1 MYMDIYEES
10 TLYAAINTY
19 RVLILGDDVY
29 DIIDGFSVSYFLFD
43 LSNYP
48 YISNEYKI
56 YGAQYALKIFE
67 EHEHYEKCADLRD
80 YIKQLKNEV
89 KGDI

>member
-1 MYMDIYEES
+1 MDYYEES
-10 TLYAAINTY
+10 TLDAAINTY
-19 RVLILGDDVY
+19 RILILGDDVY
-29 DIIDGFSVSYFLFD
+29 DMMDGFTIAYFFLN

-48 YISNEYKI
+48 YISNEDKI

-80 YIKQLKNEV
+80 YIWSLENIKKE
-89 KGDI
+89 